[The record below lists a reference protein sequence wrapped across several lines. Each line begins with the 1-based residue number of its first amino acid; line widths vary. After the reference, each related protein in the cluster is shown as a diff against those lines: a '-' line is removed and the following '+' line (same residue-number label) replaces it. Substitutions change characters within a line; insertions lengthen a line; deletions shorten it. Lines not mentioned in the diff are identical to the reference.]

1 MSKNTEDDNLHM
13 DKISLLNID
22 SKYRNKIPS
31 NILDSKI
38 GFKENSIST
47 TKDSKIV
54 RINYPN
60 HKLKINDRIVL
71 TNVKSKSKKQYN
83 SIYFINSS
91 SYFLV
96 NYNNHGI
103 SPDYLNYLDELVVVI
118 SEINS
123 HNGDLPVNYNVI
135 YGTKKVKY
143 ISDINLIGS
152 SDNYFKYKFRNFQK
166 NYFLVNMRKHIII
179 VIVY

>member
-1 MSKNTEDDNLHM
+1 MAKNIDEKNLYIDEKNLYI

-38 GFKENSIST
+38 GFLTENSISA
-47 TKDSKIV
+47 TKDSNIV

-60 HKLKINDRIVL
+60 HKLKVNDRIVL

-83 SIYFINSS
+83 SIYFVNSS

-103 SPDYLNYLDELVVVI
+103 TPDYLKYLDELVVII

-152 SDNYFKYKFRNFQK
+152 EVLTSLNINLETLQK
-166 NYFLVNMRKHIII
+166 NYFL
-179 VIVY
+179 